1 MKRTRLVLP
10 LLIGLALAVLAG
22 PLAPSAIAATAQATP
37 AASPEA
43 SPASGGQGIAAAT
56 AWLISQ
62 QGEDGSFLG
71 FSGEPDA
78 GTTVDALLSLAAAKE
93 AGVDVGSA
101 IDDALTYLASSDIAL
116 VYTQTGVGQSAKFT
130 LALIAVGQDP
140 ANFAN
145 VSPLMILDHGL
156 NPETG
161 IYGSGLYDH
170 ALSILAL
177 VAAGKDVPTEA
188 IGAIAQTQAENGGW
202 AFDGSTDDAA
212 VDSNTTS
219 MVLQALVAAGQGE
232 GDVVTKGVG
241 YLESVSTDKGATY
254 DLTEG
259 ASPDANST
267 AVVIQGLLATGNDA
281 TALLAALGTFQN
293 ADGSFF
299 YNAETPGANLIATV
313 QAIPALAKVAFPIQP
328 ASALVSPVL
337 AFAPATLPR
346 AA

>member
-1 MKRTRLVLP
+1 MQRTRWVLP

-22 PLAPSAIAATAQATP
+22 PLAPSTIEAQATP
-37 AASPEA
+37 SA
-43 SPASGGQGIAAAT
+43 SPASGSRGIAAAT
-56 AWLISQ
+56 GWLISQ

-101 IDDALTYLASSDIAL
+101 IDDALAYLASSDVAL

-130 LALIAVGQDP
+130 LALIAAGQDP
-140 ANFAN
+140 ADFAN

-188 IGAIAQTQAENGGW
+188 IDAIAQTQAENGGW
-202 AFDGSTDDAA
+202 AFDGSTDVAA

-232 GDVVTKGVG
+232 SVAVTKGVG

-281 TALLAALGTFQN
+281 TALLAALETFQN

-328 ASALVSPVL
+328 ASAFVVPVL
-337 AFAPATLPR
+337 AFTPATFPR